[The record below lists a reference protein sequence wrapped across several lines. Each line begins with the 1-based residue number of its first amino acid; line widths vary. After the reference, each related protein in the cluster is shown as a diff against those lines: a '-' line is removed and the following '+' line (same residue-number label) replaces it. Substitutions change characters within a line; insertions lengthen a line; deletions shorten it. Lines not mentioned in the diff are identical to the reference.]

1 MAAPRHCGV
10 MLFGALMCVT
20 TATVNAQVI
29 TVAPPADTVATGA
42 IIGELIDSSS
52 GKPISQAQVSL
63 RGTTRRTTTDMSGSF
78 AFRALLPGRYALE
91 ARRIGY
97 EPLVREDVS
106 VMAGEGARLAI
117 FMRPAAFQLA
127 QVTVTPGSFFFL
139 VDGTAMRHTRSRA

>member
-78 AFRALLPGRYALE
+78 AFRALLPGRYVLE

-106 VMAGEGARLAI
+106 VMAGASGPLPLLMQPGPVQRA
-117 FMRPAAFQLA
+117 P
-127 QVTVTPGSFFFL
+127 VTGSPGS
-139 VDGTAMRHTRSRA
+139 VSVPWSRAA